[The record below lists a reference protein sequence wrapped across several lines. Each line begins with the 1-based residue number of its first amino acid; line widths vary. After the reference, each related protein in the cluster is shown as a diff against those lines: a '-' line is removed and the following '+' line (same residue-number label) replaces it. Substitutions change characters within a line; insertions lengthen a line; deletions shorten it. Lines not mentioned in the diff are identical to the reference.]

1 MTKIQVQGIHHLTF
15 VGSNREAI
23 IDFYQGVLGMP
34 LVFEQPNLDVPEENH
49 LYFDAGDGRL
59 ITFFVRPTRV
69 NDPTPNPQNIGNL
82 HHVAFNVSRATYTQ
96 VAARLKE
103 RGIEN
108 TGPIDRGFMDS
119 IYFRDPNG
127 QLLEMACFKFA
138 PPEGYT
144 VADVLSTAHR
154 LRVESGDYNISDNH
168 LAETATATL
177 GREIDYTLGENSGE
191 VLSQIDTALKRIE
204 EGTYGTCESCG
215 REIAAERLDA
225 YPWAPLCIH
234 RKRAAERR

>member
-1 MTKIQVQGIHHLTF
+1 MTRIQTQGVHHLTF
-15 VGSNREAI
+15 VGSNRQAI

-59 ITFFVRPTRV
+59 ITFFVRPSRV

-82 HHVAFNVSRATYTQ
+82 HHVAFTVSRATYTQ
-96 VAARLKE
+96 VARRLKE
-103 RGIEN
+103 MGIEN

-127 QLLEMACFKFA
+127 QLLEMACFKFV

-154 LRVESGDYNISDNH
+154 LRLESGDYNITDRH
-168 LAETATATL
+168 LADAIAELTEKKVKTL
-177 GREIDYTLGENSGE
+177 
-191 VLSQIDTALKRIE
+191 A
-204 EGTYGTCESCG
+204 
-215 REIAAERLDA
+215 
-225 YPWAPLCIH
+225 
-234 RKRAAERR
+234 

>member
-1 MTKIQVQGIHHLTF
+1 MRSIQSQGVHHVTF

-69 NDPTPNPQNIGNL
+69 NDPAPNPEGIGNL
-82 HHVAFNVSRATYTQ
+82 HHIAFTVSRATYTQ
-96 VAARLKE
+96 VAARLTE
-103 RGIEN
+103 RGVWN

-127 QLLEMACFKFA
+127 QLLEMACFKFV
-138 PPEGYT
+138 PPEGCS
-144 VADVLSTAHR
+144 VADVLRAAHR
-154 LRVESGDYNISDNH
+154 LRVEAGDYNITDEH
-168 LAETATATL
+168 LAEAII
-177 GREIDYTLGENSGE
+177 E
-191 VLSQIDTALKRIE
+191 LS
-204 EGTYGTCESCG
+204 
-215 REIAAERLDA
+215 
-225 YPWAPLCIH
+225 
-234 RKRAAERR
+234 ERRNPVGEPLQPA